1 MENTYL
7 LRQTSA
13 GVIPMPNPA
22 EQPTSFAKALFH
34 GKILEEFIFPYPS
47 MKEEEKSNIEILL
60 ESINKFFE
68 KNVDPTKIDKEHKI
82 PTEVIRGMGELG
94 LFGLIIPEKYGG
106 FGFSMMGYCRC
117 MQEIAKFDASIATM
131 LMAHQSIGLKGIVM
145 FGTEEQKK
153 RFLPDLAKG
162 TKIAGFG
169 LTEPAAGSD
178 AFSIKSRAEKNKRH
192 WILNGQKIWTT
203 NGGIGHIFTVFAKTD
218 VEVDGEK
225 KDRITTFIVER
236 GMEGFENG
244 PEEEKL
250 GIRGSSTT
258 SLYFNNVKIPEN
270 NVLGEVG
277 KGFKYA
283 MEILN
288 TGRLGL
294 AAGSVGGCRKLIDIC
309 LEEAQKRKQFGKPI
323 LDFGMIKEKIAHMIL
338 DVYALESTTYLT
350 AGLIDSGI
358 PDYSLESAI
367 CKILGAEDIWN
378 TIDEAI
384 QIHGGNGYMMDLP
397 LQRVLRDGRI
407 FRIFEGTNEILH
419 LFIALAGMQ
428 SPGNRLKEVAQ
439 AMKDPIKSLGL
450 LSEFAI
456 EWIKKR
462 SIGGDTI
469 TKAHPTLKRE
479 ATLAEDYTL
488 ALSKTVEALLL
499 RHGKYIVDKQ
509 FAQHRIAKWTINLY
523 IMYAT
528 ISRATKKL
536 NDAGEEK
543 GKNDLII
550 AKAVC
555 ARSSGIIKKIMKEMD
570 RNIDEDLKEI
580 VSISAEF
587 GGYPVTL

>member
-1 MENTYL
+1 
-7 LRQTSA
+7 
-13 GVIPMPNPA
+13 MPNSA
-22 EQPTSFAKALFH
+22 EKPTSFTKALFH
-34 GKILEEFIFPYPS
+34 GKIVENFIFPFPS
-47 MKEEEKSNIEILL
+47 MDKEEQSNLEILI
-60 ESINKFFE
+60 ESINKFCE
-68 KNVDPTKIDKEHKI
+68 KNVDPTQIDKDHKI
-82 PTEVIRGMGELG
+82 PDEVYKGLGELG
-94 LFGLIIPEKYGG
+94 MFGLIIPEKYGG
-106 FGFSMMGYCRC
+106 FGLSMMGYCRC
-117 MQEIAKFDASIATM
+117 MQEIAKYDASITTM
-131 LMAHQSIGLKGIVM
+131 LMAHQSIGLKGIIM

-153 RFLPDLAKG
+153 KYLPDLAKG
-162 TKIAGFG
+162 KLIAGFG
-169 LTEPAAGSD
+169 LTEPTAGSD
-178 AFSIKSRAEKNKRH
+178 AHSIKTKAEKMGDY
-192 WILNGQKIWTT
+192 WLLNGQKIWTT
-203 NGGIGHIFTVFAKTD
+203 NGGVGHIFTLFARTE
-218 VEVDGEK
+218 VEVKGK
-225 KDRITTFIVER
+225 KEDRITAFIVER
-236 GMEGFENG
+236 SMEGFENG
-244 PEEEKL
+244 PEEEKM

-258 SLYFNNVKIPEN
+258 SLYFNDVKVPNE

-277 KGFKYA
+277 HGFKYA

-294 AAGSVGGCRKLIDIC
+294 AAGSVGGCRKLIDLC
-309 LEEAQKRKQFGKPI
+309 LEEAQKRKQFGRPI
-323 LDFGMIKEKIAHMIL
+323 LGFGMIKEKIAHMIL

-350 AGLIDSGI
+350 AGLIDDGI

-367 CKILGAEDIWN
+367 CKILGAEDIWK

-419 LFIALAGMQ
+419 LFIALSGMQ
-428 SPGNRLKEVAQ
+428 SPGNRLKEVSQ

-456 EWIKKR
+456 DWVKKR

-469 TKAHPTLKRE
+469 TKSHPLLKRE

-488 ALSKTVEALLL
+488 ALSKIAEALLL
-499 RHGKYIVDKQ
+499 RHGKEIVEKQ

-523 IMYAT
+523 IIFAV

-536 NDAGEEK
+536 NEAGEGK
-543 GKNDLII
+543 GNNDLLI

-555 ARSSGIIKKIMKEMD
+555 ARSSAIIKGIMKEMD

-580 VSISAEF
+580 VSISSEY